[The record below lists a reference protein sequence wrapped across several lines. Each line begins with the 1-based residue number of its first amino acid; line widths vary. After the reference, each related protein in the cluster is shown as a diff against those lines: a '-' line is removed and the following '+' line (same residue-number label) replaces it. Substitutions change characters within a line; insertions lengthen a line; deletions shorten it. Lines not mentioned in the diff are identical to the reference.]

1 MKIDEKTLNK
11 IKKLHA
17 LSFSDKAGESVAA
30 RLAMNKL
37 LMKNGITLSDIETL
51 DMEDNELIHVRLDGV
66 NNKRKSRLDVDIIN
80 TLSEFFFVN
89 ALFNITFNGYKITL
103 VGRKK
108 DVELATYVMGFLTS
122 EFERQLKVAR
132 KEDKGIKRNSF
143 CYGFF
148 QAITENLRRE
158 REQVQEWG
166 LVVVD
171 NKQERKDKMNELFK
185 NIRKVNGPSAGYD
198 QKSRDAGLNAGKNV
212 VINSAL
218 KEA

>member
-1 MKIDEKTLNK
+1 MKVDDKTLNK

-17 LSFSDKAGESVAA
+17 LSFSDKVGEGVAA

-51 DMEDNELIHVRLDGV
+51 SMEDNELIHVRLDGA
-66 NNKRKSRLDVDIIN
+66 NSKRRSRLDVDIIN

-89 ALFNITFNGYKITL
+89 ALFNRTFDGYKITL

-108 DVELATYVMGFLTS
+108 DVELATYVMGFLAG
-122 EFERQLKVAR
+122 EFERQLKKAR

-148 QAITENLRRE
+148 QSIVTNLRKE

-171 NKQERKDKMNELFK
+171 NKQERQDKMNELFK
-185 NIRKVNGPSAGYD
+185 RIRKVSNPSAGYD
-198 QKSRDAGLNAGKNV
+198 HKSRDAGLNAGKNV
-212 VINSAL
+212 VINPAL